1 MYFDNKV
8 IWITGASSG
17 IGEALAYALAKQKTT
32 LILSSRKLEALEKV
46 REICLQDNKE
56 VYIEVLDLEKHD
68 SLQGVADKVIER
80 HGRIDILVNNGG
92 ISQRSLTKDTVF
104 EVDKRL
110 MDINYLGTVALTKA
124 VLPTF
129 LKQQSGQI
137 VTVTSLTGR
146 FGTPYRSAY
155 AASKHALHGFFDSLR
170 AELVNDNIDICIVC
184 PGFIKTQVS
193 VNAFVGDGSALNSM
207 GERQANGMD
216 VKVFA
221 GRMMRAMQKRKKEVY
236 IGKQEVVMIY
246 IKRWMPWLY
255 YRMIAKVA
263 VR

>member
-17 IGEALAYALAKQKTT
+17 IGEALAYELAKQKTT
-32 LILSSRKLEALEKV
+32 LILSSRKKEALEKV
-46 REICLQDNKE
+46 REVCLRVNKDI
-56 VYIEVLDLEKHD
+56 YIEVLDLEKYD
-68 SLQGVADKVIER
+68 SMQGIADKVIAQ
-80 HGRIDILVNNGG
+80 HGRIDILINNGG
-92 ISQRSLTKDTVF
+92 ISQRSLTKDTIL
-104 EVDKRL
+104 EVDKQL

-170 AELVNDNIDICIVC
+170 AELVNDNIDICMVC

-193 VNAFVGDGSALNSM
+193 INAFVGDGSALNSM
-207 GERQANGMD
+207 DDRQDNGMD
-216 VKVFA
+216 VTIFA
-221 GRMMRAMQKRKKEVY
+221 GRMMRAMRKKKKEVY
-236 IGKQEVVMIY
+236 IGKKEVVMIY

-255 YRMIAKVA
+255 YKMIAKVA